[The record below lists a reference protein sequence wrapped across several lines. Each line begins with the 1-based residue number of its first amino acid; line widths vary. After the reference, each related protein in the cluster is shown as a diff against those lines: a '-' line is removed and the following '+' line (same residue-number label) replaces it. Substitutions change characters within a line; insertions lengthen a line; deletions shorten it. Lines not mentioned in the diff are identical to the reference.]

1 MLLVAD
7 PAAIIGPARALEKRK
22 KLNGGNESCSP
33 GARLRRV
40 HSRREKYSFPI
51 IFRLADDR
59 FHWVP
64 VIAVSMVEA

>member
-7 PAAIIGPARALEKRK
+7 PAAIIGLAPAPEKRK
-22 KLNGGNESCSP
+22 KLNGRNESCSP
-33 GARLRRV
+33 AARLRRV

-59 FHWVP
+59 FHRVP
-64 VIAVSMVEA
+64 VIAVSMAEA